1 MLYTVPLAKLNQFGP
16 DELSDQLER
25 ARIVYFPES
34 PVLLPTAEEL
44 RFLREELAR
53 HVVRKNISYYC
64 DDDRLTGLDVKA
76 EISQSARRILRSYGE
91 NVQNFLARTMPN
103 FFRGCRTG
111 TTSFRPIEEKGR
123 ALKPHASNELV
134 HVDAGAYG
142 ATHGDR
148 VLRFFT
154 NVHPEKDRVWIS
166 KGNFAEL
173 YQRYGKAAGVEP
185 RSPSDI
191 EDSSWD
197 KAYTRAISIAARRLA
212 MLKVIDSSPYDRL
225 MRKFHN
231 FMKDTPAFQQDPTG
245 HQQFAFRPFSS
256 WMVLTDVV
264 SHACISGQYAFA
276 DTFIVPLANCR
287 LREEAPYELLKRA
300 PLREQAASQ

>member
-1 MLYTVPLAKLNQFGP
+1 MLYTVPLEKLNRLGP
-16 DELSDQLER
+16 DELSDQLEG

-34 PVLLPTAEEL
+34 PVPLPSSEEL

-53 HVVRKNISYYC
+53 HVVRKNISYYR
-64 DDDRLTGLDVKA
+64 DDDRLAGLEVKP
-76 EISQSARRILRSYGE
+76 EISQRVRSILRAYGA
-91 NVQNFLARTMPN
+91 NVQELLTRMLPN

-111 TTSFRPIEEKGR
+111 TTSFRPFEEEGR

-154 NVHPEKDRVWIS
+154 NVHPDKHRVWVS

-173 YQRYGKAAGVEP
+173 YQRYGKVAGVEP
-185 RSPSDI
+185 RRPSDV
-191 EDSSWD
+191 EDSTWD
-197 KAYTRAISIAARRLA
+197 RAYTRAVGIAARGLT

-245 HQQFAFRPFSS
+245 HQQFAFKPFSS

-300 PLREQAASQ
+300 ALREQAASQ